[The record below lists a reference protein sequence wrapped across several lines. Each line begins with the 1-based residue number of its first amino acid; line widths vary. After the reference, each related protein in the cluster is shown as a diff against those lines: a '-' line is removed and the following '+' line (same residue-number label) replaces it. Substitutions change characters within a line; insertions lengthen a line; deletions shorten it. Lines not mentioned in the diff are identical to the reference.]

1 MNKNLFFRE
10 LRFGSVSFL
19 LWTTIISV
27 LIGITLSVFPTFME
41 NQSKVMGMISLM
53 PKSALE
59 FKGISNVADLTSVL
73 GFYSINNIIYMMVLG
88 SLFSMVLS
96 SNILLKESYHKTAE
110 YLMTKPLTRT
120 RIFLTKGGVVVLQVV
135 LLNVITATIGYICM
149 KMVQKG
155 DFSLHSFLVLS
166 VYTCLLNLFFAA
178 LGWFLSMLVKRP
190 RTITTLGIGIV
201 LFCYF
206 LFTISKITEGASMI
220 GYISPYKYVR
230 TDISAA
236 DYSLAGWRMIIF
248 IGIPILL
255 TVVSYAIYRK
265 KDIYT

>member
-88 SLFSMVLS
+88 SIFSMVLS

-149 KMVQKG
+149 KIVQQG
-155 DFSLHSFLVLS
+155 DFNSHAFLILS
-166 VYTCLLNLFFAA
+166 VYTWPFES
-178 LGWFLSMLVKRP
+178 FLCCIGLVSVHAGKKAPDNNHAWNRNC
-190 RTITTLGIGIV
+190 IV
-201 LFCYF
+201 LL
-206 LFTISKITEGASMI
+206 LFVYHIKNNGGASMI
-220 GYISPYKYVR
+220 GYLSPYKYVR
-230 TDISAA
+230 TDISA
-236 DYSLAGWRMIIF
+236 DHYSLDGWRMIFF
-248 IGIPILL
+248 IGIPVLL
-255 TVVSYAIYRK
+255 TVFSYAIYRK